1 MKKMKKLLT
10 VVLCVM
16 LALAFASC
24 SLLKEEVSLW
34 ESATYTENQT
44 FGDGEKSITLEVKAE
59 ERSVEFVVRT
69 NAEIL
74 ADALTEH
81 NIIAGDEGPYGIYV
95 TQVNGMKADYE
106 ENQSFWSLEKDG
118 LQMTTGVSETGIKD
132 GDKFTLVYTIV

>member
-1 MKKMKKLLT
+1 M
-10 VVLCVM
+10 
-16 LALAFASC
+16 F
-24 SLLKEEVSLW
+24 KEEVSLW

-44 FGDGEKSITLEVKAE
+44 FGDGEKSITIEVKAE

-69 NAEIL
+69 NADIL

-81 NIIAGDEGPYGIYV
+81 NIISGDEGPYGIYV
-95 TQVNGMKADYE
+95 THVNGMEADYE

-118 LQMTTGVSETGIKD
+118 LQLTTGVSETGIKD

>member
-1 MKKMKKLLT
+1 MKKIKGLLKI
-10 VVLCVM
+10 VLCVM
-16 LALAFASC
+16 LCFVFASC
-24 SLLKEEVSLW
+24 NLLKEEVSLW

-44 FGDGEKSITLEVKAE
+44 FGEGEKNFTLEVKAE

-69 NAEIL
+69 NADIL

-118 LQMTTGVSETGIKD
+118 IQLTTGASETGIKD
-132 GDKFTLVYTIV
+132 GDKFTFAYTIV